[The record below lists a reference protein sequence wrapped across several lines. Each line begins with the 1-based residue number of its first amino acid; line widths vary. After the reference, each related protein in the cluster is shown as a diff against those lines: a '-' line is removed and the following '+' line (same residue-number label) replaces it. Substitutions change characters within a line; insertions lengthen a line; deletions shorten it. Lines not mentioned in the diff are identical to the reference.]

1 MSILSHDI
9 ESLPLTLVELLSC
22 PELHSILRLVLK
34 AGNYMNAVSHAFL
47 QFCLLSFP
55 LTNKALSILL
65 SVHNAPVTGGGL
77 GMCPGT
83 SLSQCTCFVVL
94 KV

>member
-1 MSILSHDI
+1 MSTLSHNI

-47 QFCLLSFP
+47 QFCLLSFL
-55 LTNKALSILL
+55 LTNKATSIFL
-65 SVHNAPVTGGGL
+65 SVHNAPVTGGL

-83 SLSQCTCFVVL
+83 SLSLCTCFVFL